1 MDDMKPGDK
10 YYDGKVE
17 STGRTIEEIEKDI
30 KKEEE
35 RIKTI
40 TRMEEMDF
48 YREGRKIYGE
58 LYKPAG
64 GGPFPGVIFA
74 HGYGGS
80 HKDVAD
86 YAQAFADSGIAA
98 YIFYFIGRGTQIKSD
113 GKMTEMSVLTEAADF
128 NVVFDGIRE
137 LSCIDKPRLF
147 VGGASQGG
155 FVATYIVRQKKPGYQ
170 RSDRAVSCLTSFRTT
185 PEKERRMGRI
195 FRRPSALWEGRWE
208 GSFHRFCERKTL
220 WQMTNKKYSMPSV
233 KNLHVS
239 FQTFLRMRNLTKPT
253 FLCVCFG
260 FLL

>member
-40 TRMEEMDF
+40 TRMEEIDF

-64 GGPFPGVIFA
+64 DGPFPGVIFA

-98 YIFYFIGRGTQIKSD
+98 YIFDFIGGGTQIKSD
-113 GKMTEMSVLTEAADF
+113 GKMTEMSVLTKTADF

-147 VGGASQGG
+147 VGGANQGG
-155 FVATYIVRQKKPGYQ
+155 FVATYIAAKRNPDISGLIALYPAYVLQDDARK
-170 RSDRAVSCLTSFRTT
+170 RTSDGKDIPKTARI
-185 PEKERRMGRI
+185 MGRTV
-195 FRRPSALWEGRWE
+195 GR
-208 GSFHRFCERKTL
+208 
-220 WQMTNKKYSMPSV
+220 KYS
-233 KNLHVS
+233 
-239 FQTFLRMRNLTKPT
+239 
-253 FLCVCFG
+253 
-260 FLL
+260 